1 MGFNFGAFLGGAA
14 TQITKDIDEEEKR
27 VKLRMDKIL
36 DRQQELTI
44 QNQKEFKAKKEKV
57 QNQMN
62 ALVPLFGGGPD
73 AIAKARSIVAGGDNH
88 YNFMFNKLSAAQ
100 ERGDNINEIYSLI
113 PNKDAVGFESVE
125 DATGSL
131 VKMAE
136 LPEITI
142 GESSNMAKLF
152 GIDQKAYFNR
162 ERQKLVEVG
171 QIISGDKTPTETNFA
186 QGKLNLDKMSKDFKS
201 VSEMQE
207 YKFASELKKLTPG
220 SNEHKAK
227 LAEYE
232 KFKKGEAELT
242 AGYLIAK
249 YKEDND
255 NKTEGL
261 SAASMQLGWQKEKAA
276 LEKKYEK
283 NIISSVTGK
292 PLRKGVDKDFDAEVK
307 KKIDAYNYAYVK
319 GIVTDTTGLNVN
331 GLAVISANP
340 ELKKLLPIVKK
351 DLEDAMVTED
361 GKPKPT
367 EKKDDPFAEADK
379 IKAEKDKKK
388 RIDDFKNK
396 YPTPDAGAKD
406 LVGKGTDRKVILQSL
421 KEAYPDAKQ
430 EDLVKIIVDAEA
442 EREKFI
448 QNEVPPRPKGGFI
461 FDSDAEEE
469 AMKKWDEQYGKT
481 HNPDG
486 TPKGTTKKKRRNR

>member
-57 QNQMN
+57 TNQMN

-171 QIISGDKTPTETNFA
+171 QIISGEKTPSETNFA
-186 QGKLNLDKMSKDFKS
+186 QGKLDLSKMSKDFKS

-220 SNEHKAK
+220 SAEYKAK

-232 KFKKGEAELT
+232 KFKEGEAKLT
-242 AGYLIAK
+242 ASYLIAK

-255 NKTEGL
+255 KNDGL

-283 NIISSVTGK
+283 NIISTITGK
-292 PLRKGVDKDFDAEVK
+292 VLRKGVDKDFDAEVK
-307 KKIDAYNYAYVK
+307 KKIDAYNYEYVK

-367 EKKDDPFAEADK
+367 EKKDADPFAEADK

-388 RIDDFKNK
+388 RIADFKNK